1 MNQQLQRLKTQA
13 RKNGIP
19 VIFDDGLKL
28 LCDTVIATNAKT
40 ILEIGTAVG
49 TSAMAMASLSP
60 DITIDTYEIDSDRYH
75 QAVENIHELGFDHQI
90 NVVHQNIL
98 EALISRKYDL
108 IFMDGA
114 KNHYYDYMVHT
125 IDHIQPYGCYVIDNL
140 NFHGI
145 VDDPT
150 ITHNRSTVQLVH
162 KIKRFRHW
170 ITTNDMLNTV
180 LYDKIGDGIAIVWLK
195 DKTRIFETKEYGL

>member
-1 MNQQLQRLKTQA
+1 MNQQLQRLKAQA

-75 QAVENIHELGFDHQI
+75 QAVENIHELGFDPQI
-90 NVVHQNIL
+90 NVMHQNIL

-150 ITHNRSTVQLVH
+150 LTHNRSTVQLVH

>member
-90 NVVHQNIL
+90 NVIHQNIL

-150 ITHNRSTVQLVH
+150 LTHNRSTVQLVH

>member
-28 LCDTVIATNAKT
+28 LCDTVIATNAKS

-150 ITHNRSTVQLVH
+150 LTHNRSTVQLVH

>member
-1 MNQQLQRLKTQA
+1 M
-13 RKNGIP
+13 
-19 VIFDDGLKL
+19 FDDGLQL

-75 QAVENIHELGFDHQI
+75 QAVENIHELGFDPQI
-90 NVVHQNIL
+90 NVIHQNIL

-150 ITHNRSTVQLVH
+150 LTHNRSTVQLVH

>member
-1 MNQQLQRLKTQA
+1 MIL
-13 RKNGIP
+13 
-19 VIFDDGLKL
+19 DDGLKL

-98 EALISRKYDL
+98 EALMTRKYDL

-150 ITHNRSTVQLVH
+150 LTHNRSTVQLVH

>member
-1 MNQQLQRLKTQA
+1 MKEALQELKQQA
-13 RKNGIP
+13 RRNGIP
-19 VIFDDGLKL
+19 VMFDDGLQL

-49 TSAMAMASLSP
+49 TSAMAMASLSM
-60 DITIDTYEIDSDRYH
+60 DITIDTYEIDQDRYD
-75 QAVENIHELGFDHQI
+75 QAISNIHAMGLDQQI
-90 NVVHQNIL
+90 RVYHQNIL
-98 EALISRKYDL
+98 DALIQTKYDL
-108 IFMDGA
+108 IFIDGA

-150 ITHNRSTVQLVH
+150 LTHNRSTVQLVH

-170 ITTNDMLNTV
+170 ICTNAMFNTV
-180 LYDKIGDGIAIVWLK
+180 LYDKIGDGIAIVWMK
-195 DKTRIFETKEYGL
+195 DKTKIFDNKEFGL

>member
-150 ITHNRSTVQLVH
+150 LTHNRSTVQLVH

>member
-60 DITIDTYEIDSDRYH
+60 DITIDTYEIDSNRYH

-98 EALISRKYDL
+98 EALLSRKYDL

-125 IDHIQPYGCYVIDNL
+125 IDHIQPYDCYVIDNL
-140 NFHGI
+140 NLHGI

-150 ITHNRSTVQLVH
+150 LTHNRSTVQLVH
-162 KIKRFRHW
+162 KIKQFRHW